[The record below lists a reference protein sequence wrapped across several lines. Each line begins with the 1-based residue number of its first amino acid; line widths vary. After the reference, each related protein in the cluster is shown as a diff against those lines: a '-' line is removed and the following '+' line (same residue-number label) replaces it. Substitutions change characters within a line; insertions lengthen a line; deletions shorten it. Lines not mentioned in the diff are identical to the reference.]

1 MIPFSST
8 YSHSH
13 PTLSKIITIQGS
25 KFLSMLLIHHIE
37 AEQDPGGAPGHGS
50 LSVSPVPCFQGID
63 SSLQTSL
70 SSKELLIGK
79 GGDAETKKEQS
90 RNNWGV
96 GAGGYTSRGTHNNI
110 FKLFTEPKHPANG

>member
-8 YSHSH
+8 YSYSH

-25 KFLSMLLIHHIE
+25 KFLSMLVIHHIE
-37 AEQDPGGAPGHGS
+37 AEQDPDGAPGHRN

-70 SSKELLIGK
+70 SSKELLIREGRGCRNKEGAVKKQLVRWGRRFHFK
-79 GGDAETKKEQS
+79 GNT
-90 RNNWGV
+90 
-96 GAGGYTSRGTHNNI
+96 
-110 FKLFTEPKHPANG
+110 